1 MTAAARPSLASPVH
15 RALAP
20 LREAAQAQWSQLAA
34 RERRL
39 VAIATAVLATGLLWA
54 VAIAPAWRTLREVP
68 PQREALEQQLQQMQG
83 LAAEAQALRAVAPV
97 PPEQAQAA
105 LAAAAQRLG
114 AQGKL
119 TPQGGQRALLTLQG
133 ASGAQLAAF
142 LSEARAGARSRV
154 IEATLSQTGPG
165 SYDGTLMLA
174 IGGDR

>member
-1 MTAAARPSLASPVH
+1 MTAAARPSSSGPLH

-20 LREAAQAQWSQLAA
+20 LRQAAQAQWSQLAA

-39 VAIATAVLATGLLWA
+39 VAAAAAVLAVGLLWA

-68 PQREALEQQLQQMQG
+68 PQREALERQLQQMQA
-83 LAAEAQALRAVAPV
+83 LATEAQALRAVAPV

-105 LAAAAQRLG
+105 LTAAAQRLG

-142 LSEARAGARSRV
+142 LSEARAGARTRV
-154 IEATLSQTGPG
+154 IEATLNQTGPG

-174 IGGDR
+174 IGGER